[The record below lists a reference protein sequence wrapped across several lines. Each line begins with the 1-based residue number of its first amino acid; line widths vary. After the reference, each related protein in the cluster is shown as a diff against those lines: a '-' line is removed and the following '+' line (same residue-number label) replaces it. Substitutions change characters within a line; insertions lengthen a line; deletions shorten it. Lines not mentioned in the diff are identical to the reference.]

1 MDKFWR
7 IDWESVFVPSESLL
21 EIVLRGTILYFV
33 MFAFLR
39 IFRRQSG
46 SIATA
51 DLLVIVIIADA
62 AQNGM
67 IGDGKS
73 VTEAVLL
80 IATIFAWNFLF
91 DWLGFNYKFFE
102 KILEPGELQ
111 MVKDGAYLWRNMRKE
126 MITKDELESQMRQNG
141 IEDVSE
147 LKSACME
154 SDGNFSFIKK
164 DDGNE
169 GWSGSKKSLPTK

>member
-1 MDKFWR
+1 
-7 IDWESVFVPSESLL
+7 
-21 EIVLRGTILYFV
+21 
-33 MFAFLR
+33 
-39 IFRRQSG
+39 
-46 SIATA
+46 
-51 DLLVIVIIADA
+51 
-62 AQNGM
+62 
-67 IGDGKS
+67 
-73 VTEAVLL
+73 
-80 IATIFAWNFLF
+80 
-91 DWLGFNYKFFE
+91 
-102 KILEPGELQ
+102 

-169 GWSGSKKSLPTK
+169 G

>member
-1 MDKFWR
+1 MEKLWQ
-7 IDWESVFVPSESLL
+7 IDWESVFVPTESLL
-21 EIVLRGTILYFV
+21 EIVLRGTILYIV

-46 SIATA
+46 SISTA
-51 DLLVIVIIADA
+51 DLLVVVIIADA

-80 IATIFAWNFLF
+80 ITTFFLWNYLF
-91 DWLGFNYKFFE
+91 DWLGYRFKFFE
-102 KILEPGELQ
+102 KLLEPDKLQ
-111 MVKDGAYLWRNMRKE
+111 MVKNGKFLRRNMRKE

-141 IEDVSE
+141 IEDISE
-147 LKSACME
+147 LKSAYME

-164 DDGNE
+164 EGENE
-169 GWSGSKKSLPTK
+169 PSGSKKSVPR